1 MRDENPTG
9 HAEIAALAHQVATA
23 RGKLPLQ
30 HDNALLDVLSDG
42 EVAAERELAEWIRA
56 QRRGQR
62 RRAMQDELDAE
73 KRDRR
78 ADAALRRTEDSDAR
92 WHRKALAARRR
103 VASQDAR
110 IAQLYRRA
118 EWSSR
123 ALIGVVVLGMV
134 WAGVN
139 VQRNLVPSGDM
150 SDPLYWLSYGIE
162 AMISIPIIVIMIA
175 ATTAA
180 RWGRELPRGRVILVE
195 LALLGTTI
203 GLNAG
208 PHLAS
213 GQLGKALEFAIAPI
227 MVGVV
232 IWLHS
237 WVAARYAQL
246 IDDASVDLPIDS
258 MVEAPAARTQAFAE
272 RYPAPQGEVDLAEL
286 VARAHAEF
294 EQMGI
299 EASRTAGAG
308 PVREA
313 ERAPDR
319 TAAEAATGP
328 VGARTDTAPSDP
340 ADVPQVA
347 TKSHPQ
353 PGATAASPPAT
364 AVADASAQP
373 TVAPMPTAAPAAP
386 APMPTAPPANAA
398 LTKAAPVY
406 VPDAAQSSS
415 VPEVHPVEAAPT
427 DTRLTTAAQAPL
439 PVTSAESVTQADP
452 ASAVDVD
459 NTPVPHS
466 STAPAAESG
475 VIPTPPQLEQ
485 STPTTGPR
493 TGGAPEQFAARNG
506 VEHPAATAAGHPTE
520 QAGPRHPATPK
531 RNDAERPEQPT
542 TDTASTSPN
551 ADSDQR
557 PVAPPRA
564 HLRAV
569 TVTQPPTQEPLPFTE
584 AAAEARQE
592 PSREPVP
599 AEPKDLTSAL
609 TSNEPEASLP
619 NHDPVIES
627 DEAGAWAAAKT
638 IVARGWSKVP
648 VEQLAEILEMA
659 DRSRSAASIGAEMG
673 LPRSVVDQAMQAAH
687 KLSRTYA
694 MTS

>member
-1 MRDENPTG
+1 MRDDSSTG
-9 HAEIAALAHQVATA
+9 HAEISALAHQVATA

-30 HDNALLDVLSDG
+30 HDNALLEVLSDG

-78 ADAALRRTEDSDAR
+78 ADAALRRADESDAR

-123 ALIGVVVLGMV
+123 ALIAVVVLGMV

-208 PHLAS
+208 PHLAA
-213 GQLGKALEFAIAPI
+213 GELGRAAEFAIAPI

-258 MVEAPAARTQAFAE
+258 MVEAPAAPTRAFTE

-286 VARAHAEF
+286 VARANAEF
-294 EQMGI
+294 ERMGI
-299 EASRTAGAG
+299 ESTRSGVG
-308 PVREA
+308 EV
-313 ERAPDR
+313 APQ
-319 TAAEAATGP
+319 E
-328 VGARTDTAPSDP
+328 
-340 ADVPQVA
+340 
-347 TKSHPQ
+347 
-353 PGATAASPPAT
+353 T
-364 AVADASAQP
+364 AVRA
-373 TVAPMPTAAPAAP
+373 
-386 APMPTAPPANAA
+386 
-398 LTKAAPVY
+398 
-406 VPDAAQSSS
+406 VPD
-415 VPEVHPVEAAPT
+415 E
-427 DTRLTTAAQAPL
+427 L
-439 PVTSAESVTQADP
+439 PVTSTPPSDVPAAPEALEQGQTDHAATGGAAARIIADAVPISAAAPVADARVVLPEAVTSLP
-452 ASAVDVD
+452 D
-459 NTPVPHS
+459 NTAQTGPEQPQAAAASPTAQLSGQSPAQAGDRDVAQRNGFEHP
-466 STAPAAESG
+466 TAPQPDRNGSTQPPTAPEEAHVAPRSTEIGEAEP
-475 VIPTPPQLEQ
+475 PTPPARSETESL
-485 STPTTGPR
+485 
-493 TGGAPEQFAARNG
+493 APEQSRTRVQQDHAQTAIAA
-506 VEHPAATAAGHPTE
+506 EPS
-520 QAGPRHPATPK
+520 
-531 RNDAERPEQPT
+531 
-542 TDTASTSPN
+542 ST
-551 ADSDQR
+551 
-557 PVAPPRA
+557 PPRT

-569 TVTQPPTQEPLPFTE
+569 TVPEPPKQEPLPVTE
-584 AAAEARQE
+584 AQAEPDYTAAT
-592 PSREPVP
+592 
-599 AEPKDLTSAL
+599 AEPKELTSAL
-609 TSNEPEASLP
+609 TTNEPEPALP
-619 NHDPVIES
+619 DHDPVIES

>member
-1 MRDENPTG
+1 MRDDNPTG

-30 HDNALLDVLSDG
+30 HDNALLEVLSDG

-78 ADAALRRTEDSDAR
+78 ADAALRRADESDAR

-123 ALIGVVVLGMV
+123 ALIAVVVLGMV

-208 PHLAS
+208 PHIAA
-213 GQLGKALEFAIAPI
+213 GELGRAAEFAIAPI

-258 MVEAPAARTQAFAE
+258 MVEAPAAPTRAFTE

-294 EQMGI
+294 ERMGI
-299 EASRTAGAG
+299 ESPRSEGGSGVASQGTARSDAVSDELSVTSIP
-308 PVREA
+308 PV
-313 ERAPDR
+313 
-319 TAAEAATGP
+319 
-328 VGARTDTAPSDP
+328 
-340 ADVPQVA
+340 DVP
-347 TKSHPQ
+347 
-353 PGATAASPPAT
+353 
-364 AVADASAQP
+364 
-373 TVAPMPTAAPAAP
+373 AAPAAR
-386 APMPTAPPANAA
+386 
-398 LTKAAPVY
+398 
-406 VPDAAQSSS
+406 
-415 VPEVHPVEAAPT
+415 E
-427 DTRLTTAAQAPL
+427 AQAPVDHEAVGHAAVSPAASTIADSAPIPAATPAEAL
-439 PVTSAESVTQADP
+439 PEADEALP
-452 ASAVDVD
+452 SLPATTTKTEPTASAVASPAVQSPAPEVELTDRD
-459 NTPVPHS
+459 GGQPPTQRNGSERPTTTQPDRNDSLH
-466 STAPAAESG
+466 PAAEQVPHNGTQHPAPPEKTHATPLPTEIMEAKPSATPAPAQPLPT
-475 VIPTPPQLEQ
+475 VQQDDEQSPTPP
-485 STPTTGPR
+485 R
-493 TGGAPEQFAARNG
+493 T
-506 VEHPAATAAGHPTE
+506 
-520 QAGPRHPATPK
+520 
-531 RNDAERPEQPT
+531 
-542 TDTASTSPN
+542 
-551 ADSDQR
+551 
-557 PVAPPRA
+557 

-569 TVTQPPTQEPLPFTE
+569 TAPELPRQQELPLTD
-584 AAAEARQE
+584 AAAEPDPTPAPTTPE
-592 PSREPVP
+592 PNE
-599 AEPKDLTSAL
+599 LTSAL
-609 TSNEPEASLP
+609 TTNEPEQTLP
-619 NHDPVIES
+619 DHDPVIES